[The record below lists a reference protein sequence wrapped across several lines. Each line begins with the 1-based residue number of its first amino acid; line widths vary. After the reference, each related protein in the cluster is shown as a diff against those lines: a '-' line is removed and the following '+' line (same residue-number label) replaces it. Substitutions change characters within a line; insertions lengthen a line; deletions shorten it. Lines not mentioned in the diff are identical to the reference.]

1 MELFVVFA
9 ALQWLLLM
17 SIFVND
23 PKWTIWFVCS
33 VHNWFL
39 WWKILKC
46 HVYIDSFTYMYD
58 CIRVRHCYSTKYLL
72 QVNKILI
79 DEQKA
84 TIKATPFG
92 WLVMIDKQLK
102 MSRRVVRELSYRF
115 VEKECGFQIRSDVVS
130 LSLID
135 VCVGIG
141 LRIGGEKVDLKK
153 DSSDSTLRSLF
164 ASNCVIIPMIYDE
177 LLKHVNDCNVVEFC
191 KLYILLALSEFFLP
205 STKGSVCSLSLIHI
219 WRCRRRG

>member
-1 MELFVVFA
+1 
-9 ALQWLLLM
+9 
-17 SIFVND
+17 
-23 PKWTIWFVCS
+23 
-33 VHNWFL
+33 
-39 WWKILKC
+39 
-46 HVYIDSFTYMYD
+46 MYD

-191 KLYILLALSEFFLP
+191 KLYILLAFSFFFFFFAKH
-205 STKGSVCSLSLIHI
+205 KGSCM
-219 WRCRRRG
+219 